1 MGVINKLKGRMS
13 GYNALTKG
21 PAKFDDFGFDSEY
34 KPKTS
39 GSDAVAQGLHA
50 GAMMEGPVQEDTGA
64 QIAEVGE
71 NLGMALAEGGILDS
85 VGDKRRKS
93 IKASKKAGMTGKE
106 ARKKFRADN
115 KAERVAN
122 REKKQVAK
130 KIKKYLKDNPLTFR
144 I

>member
-21 PAKFDDFGFDSEY
+21 PAKFDDFGFESEY
-34 KPKTS
+34 KPGTS
-39 GSDAVAQGLHA
+39 GTDAVTQGLQA
-50 GAMMEGPVQEDTGA
+50 GAMMEGPVQEDAGA
-64 QIAEVGE
+64 QIAEVGA
-71 NLGMALAEGGILDS
+71 NLGMALAEGGALDN
-85 VGDKRRKS
+85 VGEKRRKS
-93 IKASKKAGMTGKE
+93 IKASKEAGMTGKE

-115 KAERVAN
+115 KAERVAK
-122 REKKQVAK
+122 REKKQGAK